1 VFVDEHQIQQVLVNL
16 ITNAVQAM
24 TSGGRL
30 VLSSRPG
37 KKKNTVELGVAD
49 TGKGI
54 APEFLPH
61 IFDPFFSTKGEG
73 GTGLGLSVSYGI
85 IKNHHGEIRVDSMVG
100 VGTTFTIELPR
111 YNKEEK
117 NNE

>member
-1 VFVDEHQIQQVLVNL
+1 MEI
-16 ITNAVQAM
+16 
-24 TSGGRL
+24 
-30 VLSSRPG
+30 
-37 KKKNTVELGVAD
+37 GVAD

-85 IKNHHGEIRVDSMVG
+85 IRNHHGEIRVESKVG

-111 YNKEEK
+111 YKKEET
-117 NNE
+117 NDEE